1 VHRVELARRWSPRQ
15 AAIVLGLCAFA
26 VLGWQGVTS
35 VGREGGTDS
44 GEHVAYAQYL
54 DAHGHIPSKAEN
66 YEYSTPPLF
75 AVLAIGAEHS
85 VSVLPSTPVELP
97 WNPATRVL
105 FLVLVAAGVIA
116 LTSRRRGVRIAG
128 LVALALGV
136 LWGLDE
142 AVSLAKSEPWS
153 AGRLIALACG
163 TGLVLVTGLIA
174 REVWPEHVG
183 RAVAAGA
190 FAAAYPVVYRMSI
203 LFHPE
208 TQFALLCALTLLV
221 FLRAARFGW
230 PARLGWLLGALCGGA
245 ALTRQPAVLLIC
257 CLALAAIWLG
267 RRRARG
273 FLLRAA
279 LVIILLAGPWW
290 GYAYHRWHNPLQSNL
305 EPRASLMMS
314 SQPLSFYF
322 GVPLATLVVHPYR
335 PDFSD
340 ELLPKLHAELWSDW
354 FGGIHNRQ
362 SPTRTA
368 KVTAST
374 QSVLG
379 LFADA
384 LAIGGLALLALPAF
398 SRVIRRRD
406 PSVTDVGLAL
416 LVFVAVSA
424 FAGFTAELIR
434 FPQQTDDPIKSSYL
448 LFTTPCWAIF
458 SVAAWTWLR
467 SRRPRFG
474 AVLVVVAGLYVISYG
489 VDLGNALAQPSG
501 QRLLGGAAGFVD
513 LQAQLQQNS
522 PNPGLGGNIDFLAGV
537 TNVGDQTAGNVVLTV
552 RLPAGMRLLGPPYYE
567 RGSGCTGSRTIVCP
581 LDFLAGGTSTLIRY
595 SVQVTGAGPQ
605 TTTATVSS
613 ANPDANPDDNT
624 TTYSV
629 TLAPG

>member
-1 VHRVELARRWSPRQ
+1 
-15 AAIVLGLCAFA
+15 
-26 VLGWQGVTS
+26 
-35 VGREGGTDS
+35 
-44 GEHVAYAQYL
+44 
-54 DAHGHIPSKAEN
+54 
-66 YEYSTPPLF
+66 
-75 AVLAIGAEHS
+75 
-85 VSVLPSTPVELP
+85 
-97 WNPATRVL
+97 
-105 FLVLVAAGVIA
+105 
-116 LTSRRRGVRIAG
+116 
-128 LVALALGV
+128 
-136 LWGLDE
+136 
-142 AVSLAKSEPWS
+142 
-153 AGRLIALACG
+153 
-163 TGLVLVTGLIA
+163 
-174 REVWPEHVG
+174 
-183 RAVAAGA
+183 
-190 FAAAYPVVYRMSI
+190 
-203 LFHPE
+203 
-208 TQFALLCALTLLV
+208 
-221 FLRAARFGW
+221 
-230 PARLGWLLGALCGGA
+230 
-245 ALTRQPAVLLIC
+245 
-257 CLALAAIWLG
+257 
-267 RRRARG
+267 
-273 FLLRAA
+273 
-279 LVIILLAGPWW
+279 
-290 GYAYHRWHNPLQSNL
+290 
-305 EPRASLMMS
+305 MMS

-467 SRRPRFG
+467 SRRPRLG
-474 AVLVVVAGLYVISYG
+474 AVLVAVAGLYVISYG

-552 RLPAGMRLLGPPYYE
+552 RLPAGHASPRPALLRARIGLHGKPDDRLPARLPRRRHLDADPLFGAGHWSGAADDHGDRELRQSRREPRRQHDDVLSDP
-567 RGSGCTGSRTIVCP
+567 GSGLTC
-581 LDFLAGGTSTLIRY
+581 
-595 SVQVTGAGPQ
+595 GADL
-605 TTTATVSS
+605 SLS
-613 ANPDANPDDNT
+613 
-624 TTYSV
+624 
-629 TLAPG
+629 